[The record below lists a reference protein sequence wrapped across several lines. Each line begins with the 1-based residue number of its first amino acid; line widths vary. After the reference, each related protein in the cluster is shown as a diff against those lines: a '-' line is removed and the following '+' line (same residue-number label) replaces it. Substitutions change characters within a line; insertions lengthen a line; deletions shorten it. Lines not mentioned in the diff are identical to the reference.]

1 MKIDR
6 VRIGDKIPG
15 CSCGKGEVKT
25 IDLTRDKQAYVVS
38 CKCGVVYYISVTGR
52 LE

>member
-6 VRIGDKIPG
+6 VRVGDKIPN
-15 CSCGKGEVKT
+15 CSCGYGKVKT
-25 IDLTRDKQAYVVS
+25 IDLTRDHQAYVVS
-38 CKCGVVYYISVTGR
+38 CQCGVVFYVSVTGR